1 MGNNRIDRRLLG
13 KLVFFLMGKKR
24 KILTYEIQATELI
37 TEEIST
43 IPNLEI
49 LYNNKKISNLTA
61 THIEIKNI

>member
-1 MGNNRIDRRLLG
+1 MLG